1 MLRGP
6 WSQEEEVKMLKL
18 VIEKGKRWSEISK
31 SMASSRTE
39 NSVKNRFNS
48 LLKKEKGIA
57 FSAESKNNQQELTDL
72 ERIQTYQVI
81 EKMEARI
88 KNGFSLVKTLREEG

>member
-1 MLRGP
+1 MLR
-6 WSQEEEVKMLKL
+6 L
-18 VIEKGKRWSEISK
+18 VLEKGKRWSEISK

-57 FSAESKNNQQELTDL
+57 FSAAAESKNNNNNNQQELTDF
-72 ERIQTYQVI
+72 ERIQIYQVI
-81 EKMEARI
+81 EKMETRI
-88 KNGFSLVKTLREEG
+88 KNGFSLVKTVREG